1 MPRKSPRRLAA
12 AMVLVA
18 GALAV
23 AACGEKY
30 PNSTF
35 THLTDFNT
43 LITRLWNRLLL
54 LGTIV
59 FVVVETLLVFTIIKF
74 RRREGGPEPKQTH
87 GNSTLEITW
96 TIIPAVILVLIAVP
110 TVQAIWKTEAKA
122 SANSLQVQVIGHQ
135 WWWEFRYP
143 QYGVVTA
150 NEMYVPA
157 GRTVNFQLNS
167 RDVIHSFWAPQLG
180 GKRDVIANRTNY
192 IWYTPD
198 SSLAGSV
205 FNGFCAEYCGS
216 SHANM
221 RFHVYTV
228 APADF
233 ESWAAHQKELAV
245 MAPVA
250 PPAVAAP
257 IVGVKVAAAQPAAQ
271 PAKQPAKQ
279 PAAPVAPAAPAA
291 SEGYVF
297 PLEKMPAHT
306 LPQTPLPVGDREVKF
321 DDSLLAQG
329 DAARGHDLMANMAH
343 MAEVPCLTCHVIK
356 GEYMAGGQQMMKD
369 DAARGPN
376 LTHFATRH
384 TFAGGI
390 YLSDPKTLA
399 RWVKNAEQM
408 KPGSLMTTL
417 GSGQYWPS
425 MKQTRTTGLDDR
437 QIADIVAYL
446 MALK

>member
-1 MPRKSPRRLAA
+1 MPRKLERRLTSALF
-12 AMVLVA
+12 LVA
-18 GALAV
+18 GALVV

-35 THLTDFNT
+35 THLTEFNT
-43 LITRLWNRLLL
+43 IINSLWNRLLL

-59 FVVVETLLVFTIIKF
+59 FVIVETLLVFTIIKF
-74 RRREGGPEPKQTH
+74 RRREGAPEPKQIH

-96 TIIPAVILVLIAVP
+96 TLIPVLILVLIAVP
-110 TVQAIWKTEAKA
+110 TVDAIWRTEAKA
-122 SANSLQVQVIGHQ
+122 SANSIQVQVIGHQ

-150 NEMYVPA
+150 NELYLPA

-192 IWYTPD
+192 LWYTPD
-198 SSLAGSV
+198 ASVAGSV

-233 ESWAAHQKELAV
+233 ESWVAHQKEPAV
-245 MAPVA
+245 MSAAVLPTATPVSA
-250 PPAVAAP
+250 
-257 IVGVKVAAAQPAAQ
+257 
-271 PAKQPAKQ
+271 
-279 PAAPVAPAAPAA
+279 
-291 SEGYVF
+291 GYVF

-306 LPQTPLPVGDREVKF
+306 LPQTPLPVGDRAVKF
-321 DDSLLAQG
+321 DDALLAQG
-329 DAARGHDLMANMAH
+329 DAARGHELMANMAH
-343 MAEVPCLTCHVIK
+343 MGEVPCLTCHVIK
-356 GEYMAGGQQMMKD
+356 GEYVAGGQQMVKD

-376 LTHFATRH
+376 LTHFGTRH

-399 RWVKNAEQM
+399 RWVKNAEHM
-408 KPGSLMTTL
+408 KPGSIMPAL
-417 GSGQYWPS
+417 GAGEYSPS
-425 MKQTRTTGLDDR
+425 MKQTSPTKLDDR

>member
-1 MPRKSPRRLAA
+1 MPRKRPRRLASA
-12 AMVLVA
+12 LILVA
-18 GALAV
+18 GALV
-23 AACGEKY
+23 LGACGEKY

-43 LITRLWNRLLL
+43 IIDGLWNRLLL

-59 FVVVETLLVFTIIKF
+59 FVLVEAMLVYTIIKF
-74 RRREGGPEPKQTH
+74 RKREGAPEPKQTH

-96 TIIPAVILVLIAVP
+96 TVIPVIILAMIAVP
-110 TVQAIWKTEAKA
+110 TVDAIWKTEAKA
-122 SANSLQVQVIGHQ
+122 VPSSIQVQVIGHQ

-150 NEMYVPA
+150 NELYLPA
-157 GRTVNFQLNS
+157 GRTANFQLNS
-167 RDVIHSFWAPQLG
+167 RDVIHSFWTPQLG

-192 IWYTPD
+192 IWFTPD

-205 FNGFCAEYCGS
+205 FNGFCTEYCGS

-228 APADF
+228 SPADF
-233 ESWAAHQKELAV
+233 DKWAAHQKEQAALS
-245 MAPVA
+245 PVA
-250 PPAVAAP
+250 VPAPATPA
-257 IVGVKVAAAQPAAQ
+257 VGVKVASAATKPAAATK
-271 PAKQPAKQ
+271 PV
-279 PAAPVAPAAPAA
+279 AAPVFTATA
-291 SEGYVF
+291 EGYEF
-297 PLEKMPAHT
+297 PLDKMPAHT

-321 DDSLLAQG
+321 DETLLAQG
-329 DAARGHDLMANMAH
+329 DVARGHDLVANIANMGT
-343 MAEVPCLTCHVIK
+343 VPCLTCHIIK
-356 GEYMAGGQQMMKD
+356 GEYMVGGKQMFTD
-369 DAARGPN
+369 DNAKAPN

-390 YLSDPKTLA
+390 YRADAKTLA
-399 RWVKNAEQM
+399 RWVKNAEHM

-417 GSGQYWPS
+417 GNGEYAPS
-425 MKQTRTTGLDDR
+425 MKSKRTTGLDDR

-446 MALK
+446 LSLK

>member
-1 MPRKSPRRLAA
+1 MPSKLKRRLTSALF
-12 AMVLVA
+12 LVA
-18 GALAV
+18 GAVAV

-43 LITRLWNRLLL
+43 IIDSLWNRLLL

-59 FVVVETLLVFTIIKF
+59 FVVVEALLVFTIIKF
-74 RRREGGPEPKQTH
+74 RRREGAPDPKQVH

-96 TIIPAVILVLIAVP
+96 TLIPVLILLLIAVP

-122 SANSLQVQVIGHQ
+122 SAGSLQVQVIGHQ

-150 NEMYVPA
+150 NELYLPA

-180 GKRDVIANRTNY
+180 GKRDVITNRTNY
-192 IWYTPD
+192 LWYTPG

-233 ESWAAHQKELAV
+233 ESWAAHQKGVAL
-245 MAPVA
+245 MSPVTS
-250 PPAVAAP
+250 PAVAAP
-257 IVGVKVAAAQPAAQ
+257 TAGAKVADAASKVAGALAPKTAAAQPAAT
-271 PAKQPAKQ
+271 
-279 PAAPVAPAAPAA
+279 APA
-291 SEGYVF
+291 EGYVF
-297 PLEKMPAHT
+297 PLEKIPAHA

-321 DDSLLAQG
+321 DDALLAQG
-329 DAARGHDLMANMAH
+329 DAARGHELVTNMAH
-343 MAEVPCLTCHVIK
+343 MAEVPCLTCHIIK
-356 GEYMAGGQQMMKD
+356 GEYMVGGQQMMKD

-376 LTHFATRH
+376 LTHFGTRH

-390 YLSDPKTLA
+390 YVSDPKTLA
-399 RWVKNAEQM
+399 RWVKNAEHM
-408 KPGSLMTTL
+408 KPGSIMTTL
-417 GSGQYWPS
+417 GNGEYWPS

>member
-1 MPRKSPRRLAA
+1 MPRKRPRRLAS
-12 AMVLVA
+12 VLILVA
-18 GALAV
+18 GALAI

-43 LITRLWNRLLL
+43 TIDGLWNRLLL

-59 FVVVETLLVFTIIKF
+59 FVFVEALLVFTLIKF
-74 RRREGGPEPKQTH
+74 RRREGAPEPMQTH
-87 GNSTLEITW
+87 GNATLEITW
-96 TIIPAVILVLIAVP
+96 TIVPALILVLIAIP
-110 TVQAIWKTEAKA
+110 TVKAIWKTEAKA
-122 SANSLQVQVIGHQ
+122 DPNSLQVQVIGHQ

-150 NEMYVPA
+150 NELYLPA

-167 RDVIHSFWAPQLG
+167 KDVIHSFWTPQLG

-205 FNGFCAEYCGS
+205 FNGFCTEYCGS

-221 RFHVYTV
+221 RFHVFTV

-233 ESWAAHQKELAV
+233 ESWAAHQKENAAMSPL
-245 MAPVA
+245 PA
-250 PPAVAAP
+250 PPAPVPGAGAKLASVLTP
-257 IVGVKVAAAQPAAQ
+257 KTAAAQPAASPATQ
-271 PAKQPAKQ
+271 PAT
-279 PAAPVAPAAPAA
+279 V
-291 SEGYVF
+291 GYVF
-297 PLEKMPAHT
+297 PLDKMPPHT
-306 LPQTPLPVGDREVKF
+306 LPETPLPVGDREVKF
-321 DDSLLAQG
+321 DETLLAGG
-329 DAARGHDLMANMAH
+329 DAARGHELVTNMAH
-343 MAEVPCLTCHVIK
+343 MGDVPCLTCHIIK
-356 GEYMAGGQQMMKD
+356 GEYMVAGKQMFTD
-369 DAARGPN
+369 DNAKAPN

-390 YLSDPKTLA
+390 YRATPQMLA
-399 RWVKNAEQM
+399 RWVKNAEHM

-417 GSGQYWPS
+417 GAGQYWPS

-446 MALK
+446 LSLK

>member
-1 MPRKSPRRLAA
+1 MPRKLQRRLTSALF
-12 AMVLVA
+12 LVA
-18 GALAV
+18 GALVV

-43 LITRLWNRLLL
+43 IIDGLWNRLLL

-59 FVVVETLLVFTIIKF
+59 FVVVESLLVFTIIKF
-74 RRREGGPEPKQTH
+74 RRREGAPEPKQVH

-96 TIIPAVILVLIAVP
+96 TLIPVLILVLIAVP

-122 SANSLQVQVIGHQ
+122 SANSIQVQVIGHQ

-150 NEMYVPA
+150 NELYLPA
-157 GRTVNFQLNS
+157 GRTANFQLNS

-228 APADF
+228 APSDF
-233 ESWAAHQKELAV
+233 ESWVAHQKEAAV
-245 MAPVA
+245 MSP
-250 PPAVAAP
+250 VAAP
-257 IVGVKVAAAQPAAQ
+257 AGAGPTAGAKVAAAASKVAGVLAPKAAAAQ
-271 PAKQPAKQ
+271 PTAT
-279 PAAPVAPAAPAA
+279 PV
-291 SEGYVF
+291 SSGYVF
-297 PLEKMPAHT
+297 PLEKMPTHT

-329 DAARGHDLMANMAH
+329 DAARGHELVSNMAH
-343 MAEVPCLTCHVIK
+343 MADVPCLTCHIIK
-356 GEYMAGGQQMMKD
+356 GEYIAGGQQMLKD

-390 YLSDPKTLA
+390 YVSDPKTLA
-399 RWVKNAEQM
+399 RWVKNAEHM

-417 GSGQYWPS
+417 GAGQYWPS

>member
-1 MPRKSPRRLAA
+1 MPRKRPRRLASA
-12 AMVLVA
+12 LILVA
-18 GALAV
+18 GALV
-23 AACGEKY
+23 LAACGEKY

-35 THLTDFNT
+35 THLTEFNT
-43 LITRLWNRLLL
+43 IIDGLWNRLLL

-59 FVVVETLLVFTIIKF
+59 FVFVEVLLVFTLIKF
-74 RRREGGPEPKQTH
+74 RRREGAPEPKQTH

-96 TIIPAVILVLIAVP
+96 TIIPALILVLIAVP
-110 TVQAIWKTEAKA
+110 TVKAIWETEAKA
-122 SANSLQVQVIGHQ
+122 IPGALEVQVIGHQ

-150 NEMYVPA
+150 NELYLPA

-167 RDVIHSFWAPQLG
+167 KDVIHSFWTPQLG

-205 FNGFCAEYCGS
+205 FNGFCTEYCGS

-221 RFHVYTV
+221 RFHVFTV

-233 ESWAAHQKELAV
+233 ESWAAHQKEN
-245 MAPVA
+245 
-250 PPAVAAP
+250 AAGSP
-257 IVGVKVAAAQPAAQ
+257 LEA
-271 PAKQPAKQ
+271 
-279 PAAPVAPAAPAA
+279 AAPVAAPKVASVAGIKVSRAAKPAPAA
-291 SEGYVF
+291 SVQPATTGYVF
-297 PLEKMPAHT
+297 PLDKMPPYT
-306 LPQTPLPVGDREVKF
+306 LPQTPLPVGDREVKY
-321 DDSLLAQG
+321 DDSLLPGG
-329 DAARGHDLMANMAH
+329 DASRGHELVTNMAH
-343 MAEVPCLTCHVIK
+343 MGEVPCLTCHIIK
-356 GEYMAGGQQMMKD
+356 GEYKGVLTD
-369 DAARGPN
+369 DNAKAPN

-390 YLSDPKTLA
+390 YRADAPTLA
-399 RWVKNAEQM
+399 RWVKNAEHM

-417 GSGQYWPS
+417 GAGQYWPS

-446 MALK
+446 LSLK

>member
-1 MPRKSPRRLAA
+1 MPRKLQRRLTSALF
-12 AMVLVA
+12 LVA
-18 GALAV
+18 GALVV

-43 LITRLWNRLLL
+43 IIDSLWNRLLL

-59 FVVVETLLVFTIIKF
+59 FVVVESLLVFTIIKF
-74 RRREGGPEPKQTH
+74 RRRAGAPEPKQIH

-96 TIIPAVILVLIAVP
+96 TLIPVLILVLIAVP
-110 TVQAIWKTEAKA
+110 TVDAIWKTEAKA
-122 SANSLQVQVIGHQ
+122 SANSIQVQVIGHQ

-150 NEMYVPA
+150 NELYLPA
-157 GRTVNFQLNS
+157 GRTANFQLNS
-167 RDVIHSFWAPQLG
+167 RDVIHSFWTPQLG

-192 IWYTPD
+192 LWYTPAA
-198 SSLAGSV
+198 SLAGSV

-228 APADF
+228 APSDF
-233 ESWAAHQKELAV
+233 ESWVAHQKESAV
-245 MAPVA
+245 MSA
-250 PPAVAAP
+250 AVL
-257 IVGVKVAAAQPAAQ
+257 PAAT
-271 PAKQPAKQ
+271 
-279 PAAPVAPAAPAA
+279 PVSA
-291 SEGYVF
+291 GYVF

-329 DAARGHDLMANMAH
+329 DAARGHELMANMTH
-343 MAEVPCLTCHVIK
+343 MGEVPCLTCHVIK
-356 GEYMAGGQQMMKD
+356 GEYVAGGQQMVKD

-390 YLSDPKTLA
+390 YLTNPKTLA
-399 RWVKNAEQM
+399 RWVKNAEHM
-408 KPGSLMTTL
+408 KPGSIMPAL
-417 GSGQYWPS
+417 GAGEYSPS
-425 MKQTRTTGLDDR
+425 MKQTSPTKLDDR

>member
-1 MPRKSPRRLAA
+1 MLRKRPRQLASA
-12 AMVLVA
+12 LFLVA
-18 GALAV
+18 GALV
-23 AACGEKY
+23 LAACGEKY

-35 THLTDFNT
+35 TYLTDFNT
-43 LITRLWNRLLL
+43 VIYGLWNRMLL

-59 FVVVETLLVFTIIKF
+59 FVFVEALLIFTIVKF
-74 RRREGGPEPKQTH
+74 RKREGAPEPKQTH

-96 TIIPAVILVLIAVP
+96 TIIPALILVLIAVP
-110 TVQAIWKTEAKA
+110 TVDAIWKTEAKA
-122 SANSLQVQVIGHQ
+122 SANALQVQVIGHQ

-150 NEMYVPA
+150 NELYLPA
-157 GRTVNFQLNS
+157 GRTVNFRLNS
-167 RDVIHSFWAPQLG
+167 RDVIHSFWTPQLG

-205 FNGFCAEYCGS
+205 FNGFCTEYCGS

-221 RFHVYTV
+221 RFHVYAV

-233 ESWAAHQKELAV
+233 ESWAAHQKTAAA
-245 MAPVA
+245 MSPPDA
-250 PPAVAAP
+250 PPAAAP
-257 IVGVKVAAAQPAAQ
+257 TAGAKVAAAASKVAGALAPKTAAAQ
-271 PAKQPAKQ
+271 TPPVTPA
-279 PAAPVAPAAPAA
+279 
-291 SEGYVF
+291 SDGYVF
-297 PLEKMPAHT
+297 PLDKMPPHT
-306 LPQTPLPVGDREVKF
+306 LPQTPLPVGDREVKY
-321 DDSLLAQG
+321 DDSLLGQG
-329 DAARGHDLMANMAH
+329 DATRGHELVTNMAH
-343 MAEVPCLTCHVIK
+343 MGDVPCLTCHIIR
-356 GEYMAGGQQMMKD
+356 GEYKGVLTD
-369 DAARGPN
+369 DNAKAPN

-390 YLSDPKTLA
+390 YRAEPSVLA
-399 RWVKNAEQM
+399 RWIKNAEHM

-417 GSGQYWPS
+417 GAGQYWPS